1 MLEQLWQ
8 DFSLVMM
15 FFCHSKFTIHHQMIS
30 VLLIQ
35 SEVAGM
41 LLQLMTESTVLI
53 SVLQQLHCLLSVF
66 MSFNLAVLLPE
77 ICF

>member
-1 MLEQLWQ
+1 
-8 DFSLVMM
+8 VAR
-15 FFCHSKFTIHHQMIS
+15 FFLSDDVFLPFKIHHTSSDHQMIS